1 MRIKVLSICILFLS
15 VSIFSQKKTKTLVT
29 INNEKTTVN
38 DFKRIYEKNLDAIDN
53 DEAKDVSK
61 NLELYINYKLKVAE
75 AYQLKLDTLPS
86 YKREIETYKN
96 QLSAPY
102 LQDTTFIAEL
112 VKDVYFRTKNQ
123 IKAKHILIRLPREAT
138 PKDTLEAYNK
148 ILNIRNR
155 IVGGE
160 DFETVAKATSEDKSA
175 QGDPNTGRPGN
186 GGNLGYFS
194 AFNMVAPFEDAAYTT
209 EVGETSMPFRTQ
221 FGYHIVKVD
230 AIKPSK
236 GEIEAAHILILD
248 TTNVGKKK
256 IDEVYEK
263 LIISKDFEALAKEFS
278 DDRGSKVD
286 GGKLGKFGTGRMVK
300 PFEDAAFGL
309 QDEGSFSK
317 PFKTRFGWHI
327 VKLLKKHPIK
337 PFNEIESELR
347 SKIKSSSRM
356 QMSETAV
363 INKLK
368 ATYTILENEESKK
381 ILDRKNIRAI
391 PQDSLQ
397 NTILTINNKKIT
409 QEEFIN
415 YIRNRRNNPVFL
427 LFDMFKNEQ
436 ILSYYKDN
444 LVNTEPEYAYTLKEY
459 EDGLLLFELMQ
470 QKIWNKS
477 STDSLGLQNYFDS
490 NKANYKSRELKEVK
504 GEVMNDY
511 QNYLEKNWIADLR
524 KKSKIK
530 ISKRQLKK
538 LIKFYEKKK

>member
-1 MRIKVLSICILFLS
+1 MRIRILSICIFFI
-15 VSIFSQKKTKTLVT
+15 SINFFSQNKTLVT
-29 INNEKTTVN
+29 IDNEKTTVD
-38 DFKRIYEKNLDAIDN
+38 DFKRVYEKNLDAIDN
-53 DEAKDVSK
+53 DEAKDVTK

-102 LQDTTFIAEL
+102 LQDTTFIADL

-123 IKAKHILIRLPREAT
+123 IKAKHILIRLSREAT
-138 PKDTLEAYNK
+138 PKDTLVAYNK

-175 QGDPNTGRPGN
+175 QGDPKTGRPGN

-209 EVGETSMPFRTQ
+209 KVGETSMPFRTQ

-230 AIKPSK
+230 DIKPSK

-263 LIISKDFEALAKEFS
+263 LIISNDFEALAKEFS
-278 DDRGSKVD
+278 EDRGSKQN

-300 PFEDAAFGL
+300 PFEDAAFNL
-309 QDEGSFSK
+309 QNEGSFSK

-337 PFNEIESELR
+337 PFNELENELR

-368 ATYTILENEESKK
+368 ATYTIVENEESKK

-391 PQDSLQ
+391 PKDSLQ
-397 NTILTINNKKIT
+397 NTIFTINDKKIS

-415 YIRNRRNNPVFL
+415 YIRNRRNKPVFL

-436 ILSYYKDN
+436 ILNYYKEN

-477 STDSLGLQNYFDS
+477 SKDSLGLQNYFDN
-490 NKANYKSRELKEVK
+490 NKTNYASKELKEIK

-511 QNYLEKNWIADLR
+511 QNYLEKNWIAELR

-530 ISKRQLKK
+530 VSKRQLKK